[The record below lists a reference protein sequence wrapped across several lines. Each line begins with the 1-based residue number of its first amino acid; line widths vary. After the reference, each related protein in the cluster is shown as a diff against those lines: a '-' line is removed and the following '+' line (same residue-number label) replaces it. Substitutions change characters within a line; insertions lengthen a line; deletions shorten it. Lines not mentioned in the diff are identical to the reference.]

1 MRILPFPAM
10 RALFFLLVMALPAMA
25 QSAPRPRV
33 RAITAFIRIDR
44 THYQAQVDDALK
56 MLLATRDAFAA
67 AGYETQTVRI
77 VTQPFP
83 EYTRGMSRGEAVTFL
98 RQFDDYMAAASSR
111 ARISIATNIGPAMR
125 HADDD
130 TSAAD
135 LLGDVL
141 GSARFNSSIIV
152 AGDDG
157 IHWDAVRASA
167 RLVKRLEQNPHSAGT
182 FKFAATA
189 MLQPF
194 APFFPGAWHDGPG
207 HQFTIGLEGAGL
219 VDQAF
224 STANRD
230 PNVALQRLTELLT
243 EHGRVVER
251 IGQQIEKQTGWR
263 YLGFDPTPAPLG
275 EVSIAAA
282 MEKLIGGPFG
292 SSGTL
297 TAAAII
303 TQAVRAVPV
312 KQIGYAGLM
321 LPILEDAR
329 MAQRWSEG
337 TFHIDS
343 LLAYS
348 SVCGTG
354 LDTVPLPGDVTEDQ
368 LARMIGDVASLAL
381 KWHKPLTA
389 RLQPV
394 AGKKAG
400 EKSDFQDPMLT
411 NAVLQPLP

>member
-1 MRILPFPAM
+1 MSTSRDA
-10 RALFFLLVMALPAMA
+10 RALFLFLLVAISATA
-25 QSAPRPRV
+25 QTAPRPKV

-44 THYQAQVDDALK
+44 ANYKAQVGDALK
-56 MLLATRDAFAA
+56 ILVATRDAFAA

-83 EYTRGMSRGEAVTFL
+83 EYTRGMSRADAVAFL
-98 RQFDDYMAAASSR
+98 KQFDADVNAAAT
-111 ARISIATNIGPAMR
+111 AAKVSIAIGIGPAMM
-125 HADDD
+125 HDNDDP
-130 TSAAD
+130 AAV
-135 LLGDVL
+135 DVL
-141 GSARFNSSIIV
+141 ADVLSSGATVNSGIHV
-152 AGDDG
+152 AGEDG
-157 IHWDAVRASA
+157 IHWRAVQASA
-167 RLVKRLEQNPHSAGT
+167 HLIKDVSQRSAHSQGT
-182 FKFAATA
+182 FNFAAIA
-189 MLQPF
+189 MLAPF
-194 APFFPGAWHDGPG
+194 APFFPGAWHDSPG
-207 HQFTIGLEGAGL
+207 HQFSIGLEGAGL
-219 VDQAF
+219 VDEAF
-224 STANRD
+224 GAANHD
-230 PNVALQRLTELLT
+230 PNVALQKLTALLT

-263 YLGFDPTPAPLG
+263 YLGFDPTPAPLKD
-275 EVSIAAA
+275 VSIAAA
-282 MEKLIGGPFG
+282 MEKFVGGPFG
-292 SSGTL
+292 SSGTM

-321 LPILEDAR
+321 LPVLEDAR

-337 TFHIDS
+337 KFHIDS

-354 LDTVPLPGDVTEDQ
+354 LDTVPMPGDVTEEQ
-368 LARMIGDVASLAL
+368 LARIIGDVASLAV

-400 EKSDFQDPMLT
+400 EKSDFDDPFLV
-411 NAVLQPLP
+411 NAVLQALP

>member
-1 MRILPFPAM
+1 M
-10 RALFFLLVMALPAMA
+10 RAVIHRFAPLFFLMMAASAVAQTAPLPH
-25 QSAPRPRV
+25 V

-44 THYQAQVDDALK
+44 ANYKTQVDDAARILG
-56 MLLATRDAFAA
+56 AARAAFIA
-67 AGYETQTVRI
+67 AGYEVQTTRI

-83 EYTRGMSRGEAVTFL
+83 DYTRGLSRADAANFL
-98 RQFDDYMAAASSR
+98 RQFDQYIGTVSASSKFGI
-111 ARISIATNIGPAMR
+111 ISNIGPAMR
-125 HADDD
+125 NADDD
-130 TSAAD
+130 TSAAE

-141 GSARFNSSIIV
+141 GTAKFNSSIIV

-157 IHWDAVRASA
+157 IHWNAVRASA
-167 RLVKRLEQNPHSAGT
+167 RLMKKLEETPHSDGT

-194 APFFPGAWHDGPG
+194 APFFPGAWHDSAG
-207 HQFTIGLEGAGL
+207 HQFSIGLEGAGL

-224 STANRD
+224 SAANRD
-230 PNVALQRLTELLT
+230 PKVALQKLTDLLT
-243 EHGRVVER
+243 EQGRVVER
-251 IGQQIEKQTGWR
+251 IGQQVEKQTGWK

-275 EVSIAAA
+275 QVSIAAA
-282 MEKLIGGPFG
+282 MEKLIGAPFG
-292 SSGTL
+292 SSGTM

-303 TQAVRAVPV
+303 TQAVKAVPV

-329 MAQRWSEG
+329 MSQRWSEG

-354 LDTVPLPGDVTEDQ
+354 LDTVPLPGDVTEEQ
-368 LARMIGDVASLAL
+368 MARIIGDVASLAVT
-381 KWHKPLTA
+381 WHKPLTA
-389 RLQPV
+389 RLQPDT
-394 AGKKAG
+394 GKKAG
-400 EKSDFQDPMLT
+400 DRSDFQDPMLV